1 MTAEKVE
8 QKERPAFGYI
18 PEFQPREDNPICKW
32 EHCIELM
39 PLVDGPAACPTFG
52 HECPGGV
59 LQAVECRVALRD
71 SGDLAEA
78 EDSPRSE

>member
-1 MTAEKVE
+1 MTNTTE
-8 QKERPAFGYI
+8 PALGYI
-18 PEFQPREDNPICKW
+18 PDFTARDDNPICIW

-59 LQAVECRVALRD
+59 LQKAECEDALRKV
-71 SGDLAEA
+71 GDIE
-78 EDSPRSE
+78 